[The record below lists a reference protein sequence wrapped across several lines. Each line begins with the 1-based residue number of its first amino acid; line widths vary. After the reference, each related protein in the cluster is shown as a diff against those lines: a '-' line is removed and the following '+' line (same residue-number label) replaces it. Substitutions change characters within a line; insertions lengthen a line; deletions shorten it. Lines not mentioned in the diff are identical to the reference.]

1 MSRFQN
7 NNDNTLQGSQ
17 TGRINKDNNRKR
29 HLSQSHQSK
38 LPQNKDWVST
48 ASVTCP
54 LKKQNQK
61 CFNIHYDAGNQS
73 ILRP

>member
-38 LPQNKDWVST
+38 LPQIKDWVST
-48 ASVTCP
+48 DLCITGAQ
-54 LKKQNQK
+54 LEK
-61 CFNIHYDAGNQS
+61 
-73 ILRP
+73 LRKAQ